1 MVATPKV
8 VVFDVNETLSD
19 MSPIAARFA
28 EIGAP
33 EHLAKQW
40 FASLLRDGFAT
51 TVTDSQA
58 AFADLGREGLRI
70 ALSGVDVDRDLES
83 AIEHVMS
90 GFMSLP
96 VHPDVVNGI
105 RALERAGLRL
115 VTLSNGAA
123 AVADRLFS
131 GAGVRDAFEQL
142 LSVEDA
148 GVWKPAAGAYEY
160 AARRCQVD
168 EAEMI
173 LVAVHPWDI
182 HGAAHAGLQTA
193 WINRNESPYPA
204 YFTAPDRTVTALPE
218 LAAQLAG

>member
-1 MVATPKV
+1 MHPAPKV
-8 VVFDVNETLSD
+8 IVFDVNETLSD

-33 EHLAKQW
+33 EHLAGQW
-40 FASLLRDGFAT
+40 FAALLRDGFAT

-58 AFADLGREGLRI
+58 AFADLGREGLRVV
-70 ALSGVDVDRDLES
+70 LSRVDIERDLDA

-90 GFMSLP
+90 GFLSLS
-96 VHPDVVNGI
+96 VHPDVVDGI

-123 AVADRLFS
+123 SVADTLFTT
-131 GAGVRDAFEQL
+131 AGVRDAFETL

-148 GVWKPAAGAYEY
+148 GVWKPAEGAYDF
-160 AARRCQVD
+160 AARQCQVD
-168 EAEMI
+168 RAEML

-182 HGAAHAGLQTA
+182 HGAKHAGLQTA
-193 WINRNESPYPA
+193 WINRGGPPYPS
-204 YFTAPDRTVTALPE
+204 YFMPPDRTVAALPE
-218 LAAQLAG
+218 LAVQLAS

>member
-1 MVATPKV
+1 MDAPQVI
-8 VVFDVNETLSD
+8 VFDVNETLSD
-19 MSPIAARFA
+19 MTPIASRFA

-51 TVTDSQA
+51 TVTDSQV

-70 ALSGVDVDRDLES
+70 VLAGVDLDRDLE
-83 AIEHVMS
+83 AAVDHVMS

-96 VHPDVVNGI
+96 VHPDVVDGI
-105 RALERAGLRL
+105 RALERTGLRL

-123 AVADRLFS
+123 AVADQLFTN
-131 GAGVRDAFEQL
+131 AGVRDAFERL

-160 AARRCQVD
+160 AARACQVD
-168 EAEMI
+168 QSAML

-193 WINRNESPYPA
+193 WINREGAPYPA
-204 YFTAPDRTVTALPE
+204 YFTDPDRTVTSLPE
-218 LAAQLAG
+218 LADQLAM